1 MYFIYAAF
9 ATCRMFSNFQSETL
23 QVEYFRGVSLRECH
37 QFGPDFHECNQFETN
52 IAPENSPSQEET
64 SIPTIHF

>member
-1 MYFIYAAF
+1 MKTAAF

-37 QFGPDFHECNQFETN
+37 QFNPFETN